1 MKIKATVVDL
11 RQGTDAW
18 KQHRATHFNGS
29 ELAAA
34 MGLSSYTKR
43 SDLIAQKATGIVPE
57 VDAATQQRFDKGHEY
72 EAIAREWAEEI
83 IGDTLYPCVL
93 AADVEGLPLSASLD
107 GQDLMGEVTW
117 EHKTGRSD
125 LLASLEAGV
134 IPDEY
139 HPQMEQGLMLSGASR
154 CLFMASNGTRE
165 SMRFAWYESRPELRA
180 KIVPTWKQFQAD
192 VAAYVPSEATAAPA
206 GNAPET
212 LPALRI
218 EVTGTVTASNLAEFK
233 QTALTAIRRV
243 NRDLQTDQDFADAER
258 AVKWCEDVESR
269 LEAAK
274 QHALS
279 QTASIEELF
288 RTIDDISG
296 EARRVRLDLK
306 KLVDARKAAI
316 RVEIVSKAQ
325 QALAEHI
332 ASLNAEIQPI
342 RLVLEPA
349 DFVGA
354 IKNKRTVATLQDA
367 ADTTLAQ
374 AKIAADL
381 AAKEIRG
388 KLAHYREVAASHEFL
403 FADLQSL
410 IQKPAD
416 DFALAVKARID
427 AHKAAEEAKRQK
439 ELNAQLQASAA
450 VAMQKL
456 PEAVAVGAI
465 DPQAAERIGSLVAS
479 MAADSAISAAQKA
492 SRVAAS
498 GPITML
504 EPLATAD
511 EQAHLQLL
519 LEVQELLQHL
529 GGAFD
534 SKFPAHPKPPKSWWD
549 ELRASLECLKPRI
562 AAALN

>member
-11 RQGTDAW
+11 RQGSEAW
-18 KQHRATHFNGS
+18 KQHRASHFNGS

-43 SDLIAQKATGIVPE
+43 GDLIAQKATGIVPE

-93 AADVEGLPLSASLD
+93 SAEVEGLPLSVSLD
-107 GQDLMGEVTW
+107 GQDLMSKVTW
-117 EHKTGRSD
+117 EHKTGRAD

-306 KLVDARKAAI
+306 KLVDARKTAI

-342 RLVLEPA
+342 RLVLAPA

-388 KLAHYREVAASHEFL
+388 KLAHYREAAANHEFL

-416 DFALAVKARID
+416 DFALAVKARIEV
-427 AHKAAEEAKRQK
+427 HKAAEAEKEQKKTAETARAAAPIVPTAVVAPASPAVVPLRPARPAADTSPPTLKLGAICERLGVTMTAAFVSDTLGIQPAATDKAAKLYR
-439 ELNAQLQASAA
+439 ESDWSRICAA
-450 VAMQKL
+450 L
-456 PEAVAVGAI
+456 IRHVGATQERFI
-465 DPQAAERIGSLVAS
+465 QGEAA
-479 MAADSAISAAQKA
+479 
-492 SRVAAS
+492 
-498 GPITML
+498 
-504 EPLATAD
+504 
-511 EQAHLQLL
+511 
-519 LEVQELLQHL
+519 
-529 GGAFD
+529 
-534 SKFPAHPKPPKSWWD
+534 
-549 ELRASLECLKPRI
+549 
-562 AAALN
+562 

>member
-11 RQGTDAW
+11 RQGSEAW
-18 KQHRATHFNGS
+18 KQHRASHFNGS

-43 SDLIAQKATGIVPE
+43 GDLIAQKATGIVPE

-93 AADVEGLPLSASLD
+93 SAEVEGLPLSVSLD
-107 GQDLMGEVTW
+107 GQDLMSKVTW
-117 EHKTGRSD
+117 EHKTGRAD

-342 RLVLEPA
+342 RLVLAPA

-388 KLAHYREVAASHEFL
+388 KLAHYREAAANHEFL

-416 DFALAVKARID
+416 DFALAVKARIEV
-427 AHKAAEEAKRQK
+427 HKAAEAEKEQKKTAETARAAAPIVPTAVVAPASPAVVPLRPARPAADTSPPTLKLGAICERLGVTMTAAFVSDTLGIQPAATDKAAKLYR
-439 ELNAQLQASAA
+439 ESDWSRICAA
-450 VAMQKL
+450 L
-456 PEAVAVGAI
+456 IRHVGATQERFI
-465 DPQAAERIGSLVAS
+465 QGEAA
-479 MAADSAISAAQKA
+479 
-492 SRVAAS
+492 
-498 GPITML
+498 
-504 EPLATAD
+504 
-511 EQAHLQLL
+511 
-519 LEVQELLQHL
+519 
-529 GGAFD
+529 
-534 SKFPAHPKPPKSWWD
+534 
-549 ELRASLECLKPRI
+549 
-562 AAALN
+562 